1 MSDNHTT
8 RGTMQDQL
16 TRIVTYLRHGR
27 RVSPHIVIGPIVWQP
42 KDDGRL
48 WYFVVATRDGPRT
61 RFDQLGSPQKELAE
75 ELQSAL
81 FVSLIHERSIVI
93 HSMDDE
99 LQMARLCEVLW
110 PSAKTRTIR
119 ANSAAERAAGG
130 WR

>member
-48 WYFVVATRDGPRT
+48 WYFVVPPVTARAPVSINLAALR
-61 RFDQLGSPQKELAE
+61 RNSRRNSNPLCSSP
-75 ELQSAL
+75 
-81 FVSLIHERSIVI
+81 
-93 HSMDDE
+93 
-99 LQMARLCEVLW
+99 
-110 PSAKTRTIR
+110 
-119 ANSAAERAAGG
+119 
-130 WR
+130 